1 MRALALRRL
10 CTQRQEL
17 QHRLRS
23 WRAMGHQAC
32 LRTPPREG
40 ERLAFEARSASGR
53 WQGLVNARHW
63 LQAQLPQLLE
73 LLPEQRHVAAA
84 RAIFSALPRPFETA
98 VADLEY
104 EHLQIV
110 SATHLDGDAELPC
123 VQTESGPLWLVQLP
137 LERACAGSLLSDW
150 VRALPLNLQFSLG
163 RTELSH
169 AQWLHAAPGD
179 VLVIS
184 HTCHRLYL
192 LSRWVGHFLFD
203 SEGLIMNVASGPQHG
218 PLLEQSLHD
227 AQLSLAF
234 ILHERP
240 VTLQQLS
247 EMMPGQVLPLD
258 PSAATQVRVMA
269 GRNVVAIGELVQL
282 EDRLGVEILRLCRGP
297 QDE

>member
-110 SATHLDGDAELPC
+110 SATHLD
-123 VQTESGPLWLVQLP
+123 
-137 LERACAGSLLSDW
+137 AGSLLSDW